1 MRVVRAVLIA
11 GRVSL
16 AVPGCDAAGSRT
28 AAPPGIVVTP
38 VARLGE
44 SAGDGV
50 LADLIL
56 SVSRLPDGRF
66 VVYDWNDAPVLKLFD
81 AGGAFL
87 RTVGRAGQGP
97 GEYARPSLQFL
108 RESDGRLVVL
118 DPQLGR
124 TTVLHPQGFGVV
136 SIGSLPPFFSIADVV
151 PNRDGTWF
159 LAAISFAE
167 GARGQPLHV
176 VREDEV
182 LQSFGADPPLG
193 PDWDSGVY
201 TRIIAP
207 ASGGALW
214 AAGRHSYTIE
224 KWDAAGTRLHVIERS
239 VPWFPPIGRPVR
251 VPDHPGQAPTPHIAG
266 IAEGDDG
273 RLWVAVNVPVAHW
286 AELLEPYVHP
296 DGLTR
301 YRVPGGPLTLFRARI
316 EVLDA
321 TTGAVVAEG
330 EAPAAIQSLLGDGF
344 AATPFLE
351 DGEPRVQIWK
361 LSLSSR

>member
-1 MRVVRAVLIA
+1 MRDLIIA
-11 GRVSL
+11 GGVLL
-16 AVPGCDAAGSRT
+16 AVIGCEPRASRQGRMPEVVV
-28 AAPPGIVVTP
+28 APVT
-38 VARLGE
+38 RLGE

-56 SVSRLPDGRF
+56 SVTRLADGRF

-97 GEYARPSLQFL
+97 GEYGRPSLQFL
-108 RESDGRLVVL
+108 RQSDGRLVVL

-124 TTVLHPQGFGVV
+124 TTVLHPHGFGVV
-136 SIGSLPPFFSIADVV
+136 SIASLPPFFSIADVV
-151 PNRDGTWF
+151 PNREGTWF

-167 GARGQPLHV
+167 SARGQPLHV
-176 VREDEV
+176 VRAADV
-182 LQSFGADPPLG
+182 LESFGADPPLG

-201 TRIIAP
+201 TRVIAP
-207 ASGGALW
+207 ARAGALW
-214 AAGRHSYTIE
+214 AARRHSYTIE
-224 KWDAAGTRLHVIERS
+224 KWDTTGTRLHVIERS
-239 VPWFPPIGRPVR
+239 VPWFPPIEKPVR
-251 VPDHPGQAPTPHIAG
+251 VPDHPGHAPTPHIAG
-266 IAEGDDG
+266 IAEDHDG
-273 RLWVAVNVPVAHW
+273 RLWVAVNVPEAHG
-286 AELLEPYVHP
+286 AELVEPHVRP

-301 YRVPGGPLTLFRARI
+301 YHAPGGPFSLFCARI

-321 TTGAVVAEG
+321 TTGALIADG

-344 AATPFLE
+344 AATPFLV

-361 LSLSSR
+361 LALSAR